1 MNIKFSKPLLGFDNL
16 VEFEIVDV
24 EVNPIFKE
32 VNSLEDE
39 NIGFLAISPF
49 DMDENYEIKLSDND
63 IKELEIENPEDVLL
77 LNIITLGDSLATS
90 TVNLR
95 APIVLNIK
103 NKLAFQI
110 VIQNDKYDIKAPFNL
125 RGDR

>member
-1 MNIKFSKPLLGFDNL
+1 MDIKFRKPLLGFDNL

-24 EVNPIFKE
+24 EINRIFKE

-49 DMDENYEIKLSDND
+49 DMDDNYEIKLSDND

-90 TVNLR
+90 TVNMR
-95 APIVLNIK
+95 APIVINIK
-103 NKLAFQI
+103 NKLASQI
-110 VIQNDKYDIKAPFNL
+110 VIQNDKYNIKAPFNL
-125 RGDR
+125 RGDI

>member
-24 EVNPIFKE
+24 EINPIFKE

-49 DMDENYEIKLSDND
+49 DMDENYEIKLSDKD

>member
-24 EVNPIFKE
+24 EINPIFKE

>member
-1 MNIKFSKPLLGFDNL
+1 MDIKFRKPLLGFDNL

-24 EVNPIFKE
+24 EINRIFKE

-90 TVNLR
+90 TVNMR
-95 APIVLNIK
+95 APIVINIK
-103 NKLAFQI
+103 NKFASQI

-125 RGDR
+125 RGDI

>member
-24 EVNPIFKE
+24 EINPIFKE

-90 TVNLR
+90 TVNMR

>member
-1 MNIKFSKPLLGFDNL
+1 MDIKFRKPLLGFDNL

-24 EVNPIFKE
+24 EINRIFKE

-49 DMDENYEIKLSDND
+49 DMDDNYEIKLSDND

-90 TVNLR
+90 TVNMR
-95 APIVLNIK
+95 APIVINIK
-103 NKLAFQI
+103 NKLASQI

-125 RGDR
+125 RGDI

>member
-1 MNIKFSKPLLGFDNL
+1 MDIKFRKPLLGFDNL

-24 EVNPIFKE
+24 EINRIFKE
-32 VNSLEDE
+32 VNSLEDK

-90 TVNLR
+90 TVNMR
-95 APIVLNIK
+95 APIVINIK
-103 NKLAFQI
+103 NKFASQI

-125 RGDR
+125 RGDI

>member
-24 EVNPIFKE
+24 EINPIFKE

-63 IKELEIENPEDVLL
+63 IKELEIESPEDVLL

>member
-24 EVNPIFKE
+24 EINPIFKE
-32 VNSLEDE
+32 VISLEDE

>member
-1 MNIKFSKPLLGFDNL
+1 MDIKFRKPLLGFDNL

-24 EVNPIFKE
+24 EINRIFKE

-90 TVNLR
+90 TVNMR
-95 APIVLNIK
+95 APIVINIK
-103 NKLAFQI
+103 NKLASQI

-125 RGDR
+125 RGDI